1 MRCLLFLSLLL
12 AFLPE
17 WSGFSAEAPPI
28 RVLVWDEQQA
38 EQKRA
43 YDGGFLGEAIA
54 AHLAK
59 QPGFKVV
66 SVNFASP
73 NQGLSDAELD
83 AAQVVIWWGHQKH
96 ALVETPRV
104 EALVRRV
111 LDGKLAYVGLHSAHW
126 SRPFVRLMQER
137 AKDDA
142 RAQIPAADRATAKFE
157 FFNDNPLGKVPRREA
172 PLTPALRHEDGV
184 WKLTLPGCIFPAYR
198 NDGAPSHMKT
208 LLPEHPIAKG
218 LPAAWDIPATEMYDE
233 PFHVPKPDAVVFE
246 ERWDKGEWFRSG
258 ALWQVGKGGVFYFR
272 PGHETHPVFKQAENL
287 RVVENAARYLV
298 AQLPTA
304 TATPPP
310 AKAKAAAPS
319 GRLAMPHTENFTVA
333 ERPAFLYLPPPEK
346 RSSPQPWV
354 FYSPTLPPYPD
365 QAERWMHEQ
374 FTAAGIAVA
383 GVDVGEAYGSPK
395 SHAAFDALYRELTE
409 KRGFGAKPCLFGRSR
424 GGLWTSSWAIAN
436 PSRVAGL
443 IGIYPVYDFRTYPGI
458 AKAAPAYEL
467 TPDQLT
473 ARAAEFNPIERIAVL
488 AKAKVPV
495 ALIHGD
501 VDKVVP
507 LKENSAELVRR
518 YQAEGAGDLVK
529 LIVLEG
535 QGHNFF
541 EGFFHSQPLVDF
553 AIARA
558 QAGAKP

>member
-1 MRCLLFLSLLL
+1 MQRLLSLLAL
-12 AFLPE
+12 LCVLCGK
-17 WSGFSAEAPPI
+17 SSAADAPPI
-28 RVLVWDEQQA
+28 RVLVWDEQQPA
-38 EQKRA
+38 QKSA
-43 YDGGFLGEAIA
+43 YDGGFLGDAIA

-66 SVNFASP
+66 SVNLASP

-104 EALVRRV
+104 EALVQRV
-111 LDGKLAYVGLHSAHW
+111 LDGKLAYIGLHSAHFAQ
-126 SRPFVRLMQER
+126 PFMRLMHER
-137 AKDDA
+137 AKTDA
-142 RAQIPAADRATAKFE
+142 LKQIPAGEALTAKFD
-157 FFNDNPLGKVPRREA
+157 FSAQLKRAMVKPDAR
-172 PLTPALRHEDGV
+172 LTPYLEKVDGV
-184 WKLTLPGCIFPAYR
+184 WRLTPPGCIFPAWR
-198 NDGAPSHMKT
+198 NDGATSHVKT
-208 LLPEHPIAKG
+208 LLPAHPIAKG
-218 LPAAWDIPATEMYDE
+218 LPAAWDIQATEMYAE
-233 PFHVPKPDAVVFE
+233 PFHVPPPDAVVFE

-258 ALWQVGKGGVFYFR
+258 SLWKVGKGGVFYYR
-272 PGHETHPVFKQAENL
+272 PGHEAHAVFKQAENL
-287 RVVENAARYLV
+287 RVVENAARYLA
-298 AQLPTA
+298 AQLPPTA
-304 TATPPP
+304 AQSPPP
-310 AKAKAAAPS
+310 AKAKAAPS
-319 GRLAMPHTENFTVA
+319 GRLALPHTENFTVA
-333 ERPAFLYLPPPEK
+333 GRPAFLYLPPPEK
-346 RSSPQPWV
+346 RTSPQPWI
-354 FYSPTLPPYPD
+354 FYAPTLAPYPD
-365 QAERWMHEQ
+365 NAERWMHEQ

-395 SHAAFDALYRELTE
+395 SHATFDALYRELTE

-436 PSRVAGL
+436 PSRVVGL
-443 IGIYPVYDFRTYPGI
+443 IGIYPVYDFHTYPGLQR
-458 AKAAPAYEL
+458 AAPAYEL
-467 TPDQLT
+467 TIEQMT

-529 LIVLEG
+529 LIILEG

-541 EGFFHSQPLVDF
+541 EGFFRSQPLVDF

-558 QAGAKP
+558 KEGAKR